1 MNLTRSRAATG
12 LLFWLLA
19 AGCGGGGPALH
30 PVRGK
35 VLVGDAPA
43 AGATVVFKPVAA
55 RADLNNPTGTVA
67 ADGTFA
73 LDTYPHGAGAPAG
86 EYVVLV
92 TWLPP
97 DAREQ
102 ENPKNKLPGRYADP
116 DKTPLP
122 RVTVREG
129 RNDLEPFV
137 LAAK

>member
-1 MNLTRSRAATG
+1 MSPSRVWAAG
-12 LLFWLLA
+12 LLGVVA
-19 AGCGGGGPALH
+19 AGCGGGGPELH

-43 AGATVVFKPVAA
+43 AGAAVVFKPVQA
-55 RADLNNPTGTVA
+55 RSDLNNPTGTVA
-67 ADGTFA
+67 ADGTFT
-73 LDTYPHGAGAPAG
+73 LSTYPHGPGAPPG

-92 TWLPP
+92 TWFPP
-97 DAREQ
+97 DAREV

-122 RVTVREG
+122 RVTVRPG
-129 RNDLEPFV
+129 RNEFEPFV